1 MSSSLVQTEAQLVA
15 IHASQLQT
23 QAELAHRRHEQENF
37 YCGSCSRRSP
47 RNPWDRCQCKPHL
60 HLYYRL
66 AQQYLELLVAVAVL
80 VRLVPSDCARRD
92 ADPLEEQD

>member
-1 MSSSLVQTEAQLVA
+1 MQTEAQLVA
-15 IHASQLQT
+15 IHAIQLQT
-23 QAELAHRRHEQENF
+23 QAELAHRGHEQEHF

-66 AQQYLELLVAVAVL
+66 AQQHLELLVVVAVL
-80 VRLVPSDCARRD
+80 VRLVPSDCASRD
-92 ADPLEEQD
+92 ADLRGEQD